1 VRLSLIVE
9 CVREIRVIQATH
21 QDTAKGLSHDRD
33 GGSPMRTQH
42 RSLAVTF
49 GTASHQVTCA
59 IVGMLALC
67 TPALGQSMASQPL
80 ASAMTR
86 EANQLVAAGAATRVN
101 AAQSRPTRTP
111 RKRLGKWAVIPGI
124 FVGAFLGAAVD
135 CSLTGCGPGS
145 PNIPAGVGYGMLV
158 GVVTTAFAPR
168 EVAGTFLGVGGGAF
182 AGSLIGVT
190 IEGDCR
196 PDHPCDTGAT
206 IGASVGSIGGGVVGY
221 RMSSQ

>member
-1 VRLSLIVE
+1 MQTRYRSPALTLGA
-9 CVREIRVIQATH
+9 ATRR
-21 QDTAKGLSHDRD
+21 A
-33 GGSPMRTQH
+33 
-42 RSLAVTF
+42 TF
-49 GTASHQVTCA
+49 A
-59 IVGMLALC
+59 IVVMLALC
-67 TPALGQSMASQPL
+67 TPAMGQSTAPPLL

-101 AAQSRPTRTP
+101 AAQSTPTRTP
-111 RKRLGKWAVIPGI
+111 RRRLGKWAVIPGI

-135 CSLTGCGPGS
+135 CSFNGCGPGS

-158 GVVTTAFAPR
+158 GIVTTAFAPR

-196 PDHPCDTGAT
+196 PDHPCDTGAS